1 MRAWFALFALLFAC
15 AVPARAHL
23 MPSGQGTLKVEGR
36 VVSLVVALPVTAL
49 QGYDDDGDGRI
60 TADELDRHRSQI
72 TPQLATLIQ
81 LRAGGAP
88 GQLLYEDLIIAPDD
102 DGTAGTTHPVLMR
115 RVQWPQ
121 DVQALEVEVQVFAA
135 AQGDNRQLSLRA
147 VHGSDTDLAVL
158 SAQRPVH
165 RFFKGPW
172 ATTASFVAVG
182 AEHILLGW
190 DHLLFLLT
198 VLALGG
204 GWRHG
209 LIVIS
214 GFTVA
219 HSITLVLAVTG
230 LVPAPAMLVEPAI
243 AASIVLLGLDN
254 LRRRETARSSSLA
267 WRGAVVF
274 GCGLLHGLGFATALT
289 QLQLVGAQ
297 RVWSLL
303 GFNLGVELGQAMF
316 VLGVLA
322 AMHGLKQARP
332 GWSVQRLYTALSATA
347 ALAGAA
353 LLVQRWPWC

>member
-1 MRAWFALFALLFAC
+1 MRAWITFFVLLCSC

-60 TADELDRHRSQI
+60 TAEELDRHRGPI
-72 TPQLATLIQ
+72 TAQLATLVQ

-88 GQLLYEDLIIAPDD
+88 GELLYEDLIIAPDY

-121 DVQALEVEVQVFAA
+121 EVQALEVEAHVFEA
-135 AQGDNRQLSLRA
+135 AQGEDRQLSLRA
-147 VHGSDTDLAVL
+147 VRGSDKDLAVL

-172 ATTASFVAVG
+172 ATTAAFVAVG

-198 VLALGG
+198 ILALGG
-204 GWRHG
+204 GWRHA

-214 GFTVA
+214 SFTVA

-230 LVPAPAMLVEPAI
+230 LVPAPAALVEPAI

-254 LRRRETARSSSLA
+254 LRRRHSAGAPSLT
-267 WRGAVVF
+267 WRVAVVF
-274 GCGLLHGLGFATALT
+274 GCGLLHGLGFASALT

-303 GFNLGVELGQAMF
+303 GFNLGVELGQALF

-322 AMHGLKQARP
+322 VVAGLQRWRRA
-332 GWSVQRLYTALSATA
+332 WTAQRLFTALSATA
-347 ALAGAA
+347 ALAGAV
-353 LLVQRWPWC
+353 LLVQRWP